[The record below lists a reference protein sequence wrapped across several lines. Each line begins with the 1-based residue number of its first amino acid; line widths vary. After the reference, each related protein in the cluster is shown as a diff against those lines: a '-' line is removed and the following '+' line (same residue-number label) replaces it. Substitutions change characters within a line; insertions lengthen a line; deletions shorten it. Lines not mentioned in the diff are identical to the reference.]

1 MYPHP
6 EVHTVCVYPCSR
18 YGQVSNV
25 LQKTL
30 GHLPTGRVVKLSHS
44 LWAPLFLRSS
54 PTRRHS
60 FCGVTFDKLCAHD
73 ARRVDAGYSGQP
85 TWSIML
91 SVTQFDCCPGLTRK
105 SKANLTRVATF
116 HSSLHIRRADFVGTV
131 AQKEPVPSPPADSF
145 LVCCFLSL
153 LAWTRTTSRAA
164 VPRVGRRT
172 SGQGKHSIRG
182 NVHGPLALGRRGSR
196 RRCDGGFVSLS
207 LISGNSQPLVR
218 SLGISSILG
227 VAERV
232 ASRGRQRLRKRRV
245 GHMRR
250 AERRVQRYPCRDTES
265 KSSQVARAVWS
276 VASLSGQPCVPNI
289 ASTVRLAASLS
300 PGV

>member
-1 MYPHP
+1 
-6 EVHTVCVYPCSR
+6 
-18 YGQVSNV
+18 
-25 LQKTL
+25 
-30 GHLPTGRVVKLSHS
+30 
-44 LWAPLFLRSS
+44 
-54 PTRRHS
+54 
-60 FCGVTFDKLCAHD
+60 
-73 ARRVDAGYSGQP
+73 
-85 TWSIML
+85 ML

-105 SKANLTRVATF
+105 SKANGHIPLFITHSQSGLRWHRGPERACAKSHQLTAF
-116 HSSLHIRRADFVGTV
+116 SSA
-131 AQKEPVPSPPADSF
+131 
-145 LVCCFLSL
+145 CFLSL

-172 SGQGKHSIRG
+172 AGQGKHSIRG

-232 ASRGRQRLRKRRV
+232 ASRGRQRLRKRSV

-276 VASLSGQPCVPNI
+276 VASLSGQR
-289 ASTVRLAASLS
+289 A
-300 PGV
+300 